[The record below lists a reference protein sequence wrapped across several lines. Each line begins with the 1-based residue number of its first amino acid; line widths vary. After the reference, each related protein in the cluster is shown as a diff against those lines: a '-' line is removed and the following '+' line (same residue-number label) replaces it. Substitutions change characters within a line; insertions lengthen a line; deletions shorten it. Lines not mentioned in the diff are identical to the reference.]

1 MSIRAIWKYN
11 SIAGACVNSSTTT
24 NANTFKYKW
33 VSRPQ
38 YGSLELR
45 LTNGRKHMW
54 QVRQVDSAFRQ
65 IAKCDPDT
73 VTKFSLKSRLQI
85 HKTGLHY
92 EHISIYLVPLTQ
104 SFCSLFLISD
114 EHLDPW
120 WANFDQFRPCYF
132 EIPIYLF
139 EFRVSTW
146 THDEQNPNREVVK
159 FRPNLATTAPCAKTY
174 LHRGAKIE
182 NICTWNPNW

>member
-1 MSIRAIWKYN
+1 MWLFLIRAIWKYD
-11 SIAGACVNSSTTT
+11 SLAGTCVNSNTTT

-104 SFCSLFLISD
+104 SFVLYSLFQM
-114 EHLDPW
+114 
-120 WANFDQFRPCYF
+120 N
-132 EIPIYLF
+132 
-139 EFRVSTW
+139 TW
-146 THDEQNPNREVVK
+146 THDEQILTNFDHVILRSQFICLNFEW
-159 FRPNLATTAPCAKTY
+159 APGPMMSRIQTG
-174 LHRGAKIE
+174 R
-182 NICTWNPNW
+182 W